1 MGLQNAFKDIA
12 TDERVDETAALLRR
26 IIKIM
31 ESQATVDQQNRQ
43 RVTIDA
49 ITGALTLATVSTISN
64 AVPVGNV
71 ATIASETQRMFI
83 DSARTAFNTG
93 IRSKLV

>member
-1 MGLQNAFKDIA
+1 MLQNAFQDLA

-26 IIKIM
+26 LIKIM

-43 RVTIDA
+43 RITLDA
-49 ITGALTLATVSTISN
+49 ITAALTLATVTTVGTVSTLTAIDGEN
-64 AVPVGNV
+64 H
-71 ATIASETQRMFI
+71 RMFI
-83 DSARTAFNTG
+83 DLARTAFNTG